1 MNHTVGPRG
10 GDSPGP
16 FPSNLLAAGTVQGLP
31 PWRIL
36 SPLRKAEESR
46 SPMLD
51 VLGLEPDDE
60 RVYRALLGRPNST
73 ATPLSDLLALS
84 QAHVD
89 RALSRLVG
97 WGLVTRSADERF
109 TAAPPAMALG
119 ALISQRRDGL
129 RMAEHALVTLAE
141 EHRAAMTGSSLS
153 DLVEVVTGVDA
164 IRHRFL
170 QVQQAARTEVRSFIT
185 APFVALPPDENTAE
199 PMAIGR
205 GVRFRAVL
213 DRAVLAEPG
222 IIDDAIDSLRNGVQ
236 LRVADQLPMK
246 LVLADADLGLVPL
259 AVTPDGEPGAV
270 LLHRSGLLDALDALF
285 ETVWQAAHPL
295 ELSATGGE
303 ADTPV
308 ELGSEGPTDLDRKIL
323 ALLLA
328 GLTDP
333 TAATQL
339 GLSPRTLHRR
349 LRHLMDMAGVRT
361 RMQLGGY
368 AVRHGWVKPH

>member
-1 MNHTVGPRG
+1 
-10 GDSPGP
+10 
-16 FPSNLLAAGTVQGLP
+16 
-31 PWRIL
+31 
-36 SPLRKAEESR
+36 
-46 SPMLD
+46 MLD

-60 RVYRALLGRPNST
+60 RVYRALLGLPNST
-73 ATPLSDLLALS
+73 AVPLSDLLALPR
-84 QAHVD
+84 AHVD
-89 RALSRLVG
+89 QALARLVG
-97 WGLVTRSADERF
+97 WGLVTRSSDERF

-119 ALISQRRDGL
+119 ALITHRRDGL
-129 RMAEHALVTLAE
+129 RMAEQALVTFAE
-141 EHRAAMTGSSLS
+141 EHRAAMTGSSIS
-153 DLVEVVTGVDA
+153 DLIEVVTGVDA

-170 QVQQAARTEVRSFIT
+170 QVQQAARTQVRSFIT

-205 GVRFRAVL
+205 GVHFRAVL

-222 IIDDAIDSLRNGVQ
+222 IIDDAIAALSSGVE

-246 LVLADADLGLVPL
+246 LVLADAELGLVPL
-259 AVTPDGEPGAV
+259 AVTPAGEPGAV
-270 LLHRSGLLDALDALF
+270 LLHRSGLLDAMDALF
-285 ETVWQAAHPL
+285 ETVWRTAQPL
-295 ELSATGGE
+295 ELSGTGGE
-303 ADTPV
+303 AEPTV
-308 ELGSEGPTDLDRKIL
+308 ELRAEGPTDLDRKIL

-333 TAATQL
+333 IAATQL

-361 RMQLGGY
+361 RMQLGGH